1 MNATRH
7 MELVDGKLLVHY
19 HLANPVQYTA
29 NESGVSVERRTYRIR
44 IQHIKGR
51 NARYQI
57 FACDEKGE
65 SISRIPIRDGM
76 ATGGGDDAVLKKEF
90 NASVTAHVNSYA
102 AFKNLAIRSREKG

>member
-29 NESGVSVERRTYRIR
+29 NESGISVDRRTYRIR

-51 NARYQI
+51 NARYQV
-57 FACDEKGE
+57 FVCNEKGE
-65 SISRIPIRDGM
+65 NISNTPILEGQ
-76 ATGGGDDAVLKKEF
+76 AAEGGDDAVLKKEF

-102 AFKNLAIRSREKG
+102 AFKNLAIRSREKR